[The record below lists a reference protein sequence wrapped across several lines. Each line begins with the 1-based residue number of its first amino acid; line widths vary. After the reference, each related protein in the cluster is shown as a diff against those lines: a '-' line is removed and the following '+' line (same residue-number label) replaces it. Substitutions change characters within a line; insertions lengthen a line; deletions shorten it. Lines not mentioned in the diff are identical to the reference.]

1 LPRNK
6 YFIITPTTKKL
17 KMLANLPS
25 EIIDLIMSY
34 GDVQVTQ
41 RFETVLVQF
50 KYHRKMLEV
59 DSRMTPLSFGR
70 FNVYAGITTEMFYL
84 YILDKTYI
92 KKNIYRDY
100 GKFFNSNTAMV
111 YLW

>member
-1 LPRNK
+1 
-6 YFIITPTTKKL
+6 
-17 KMLANLPS
+17 MLANLPS

-59 DSRMTPLSFGR
+59 DSRLTPLSFGR
-70 FNVYAGITTEMFYL
+70 FNMYAGIPTSMFYL
-84 YILDKTYI
+84 YILDKAYI
-92 KKNIYRDY
+92 KKYTDRSQ
-100 GKFFNSNTAMV
+100 GKFF
-111 YLW
+111 

>member
-1 LPRNK
+1 
-6 YFIITPTTKKL
+6 
-17 KMLANLPS
+17 MLANLPS

-41 RFETVLVQF
+41 RFETVLAQF

-59 DSRMTPLSFGR
+59 DSRLTPLSFGR

-84 YILDKTYI
+84 YILDKSYI

-100 GKFFNSNTAMV
+100 GKFFNSTTAMV
-111 YLW
+111 YL